1 MDVAI
6 YDALGKR
13 MRVERDV
20 ELVNVSDFTP
30 GVYFIRNTEG
40 ETLRFV
46 VE

>member
-1 MDVAI
+1 
-6 YDALGKR
+6 
-13 MRVERDV
+13 
-20 ELVNVSDFTP
+20 VNVSDFTP